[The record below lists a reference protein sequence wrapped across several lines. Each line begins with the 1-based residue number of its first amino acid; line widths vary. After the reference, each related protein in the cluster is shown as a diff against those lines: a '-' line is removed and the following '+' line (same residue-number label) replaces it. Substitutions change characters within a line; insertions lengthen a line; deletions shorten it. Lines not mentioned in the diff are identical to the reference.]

1 MIFAAKLKNMVVAGL
16 IGAGVLLGASQQAG
30 AVTFPFEN
38 IPGAGVAGDAYAG
51 NFSLDVTDLGS
62 GNALFQIV
70 SAAAPALN
78 YFIRT
83 IFVHDSSP
91 SLFTALPNRND
102 QSHSV
107 GTVNMRRY
115 FRGNL
120 PQGNNVGFST
130 DFIFNRVPGA
140 ANANA
145 IQQGETGG
153 FILGVSGSFASII
166 SALTS
171 GELRFGIHLQR
182 LPGGASDSFVN
193 SVTPVPL
200 TAAGILLIGALGGL
214 GFAARRKK
222 RMAA

>member
-1 MIFAAKLKNMVVAGL
+1 MIFAAKLKNLVVAGL

-38 IPGAGVAGDAYAG
+38 IPGADMAGDAYAG
-51 NFSLDVTDLGS
+51 NFSLNVTDLGA
-62 GNALFQIV
+62 GNVLFQIV

-83 IFVHDSSP
+83 IFVDDTSP
-91 SLFTALPNRND
+91 SAFTTLPSAND

-107 GTVNMRRY
+107 GTVNMTRSD
-115 FRGNL
+115 GGTL

-130 DFIFNRVPGA
+130 EFNFNRDTPG
-140 ANANA
+140 NGNA

-153 FILGVSGSFASII
+153 FVFGVAGSFASII
-166 SALTS
+166 SALTA
-171 GELRFGIHLQR
+171 GELRFGIHLQG

-200 TAAGILLIGALGGL
+200 PAAGILLIGALGGL